1 MKKSQSLIRGIAI
14 AGVLAIILGALLP
27 AFSAIQY

>member
-1 MKKSQSLIRGIAI
+1 MKSQSIIRGIAI

-27 AFSAIQY
+27 ALGSIAY